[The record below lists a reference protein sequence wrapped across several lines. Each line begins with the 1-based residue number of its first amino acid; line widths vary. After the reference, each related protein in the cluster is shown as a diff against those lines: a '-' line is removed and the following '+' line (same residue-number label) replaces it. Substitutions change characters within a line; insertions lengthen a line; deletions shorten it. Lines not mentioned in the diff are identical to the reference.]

1 MTITLSQVQD
11 FILFYHKISGEMLP
25 LEVSFKLARTYKAC
39 QDQFGFYQTEWRK
52 IITLYCDLDEAGNPI
67 QLDNGFKIGPEK
79 RADCEAALADLAN
92 FNVEIPDCQ
101 ISIKTLP
108 AGNFTPEE
116 LSGVLEFL
124 TD

>member
-1 MTITLSQVQD
+1 MTVTLSQVQD

-52 IITLYCDLDEAGNPI
+52 IITSYCDLDKAGNPI
-67 QLDNGFKIGPEK
+67 QLDNGFKIDPEK